1 MVRVNPRRSAE
12 EEFLICDSRFFC
24 SRISLKSRPIDQGR
38 ISTCQT
44 VPFWLLC
51 THLFIRFFCFIPGS
65 ALPGLMKI
73 GETIRNHRLQRSMS
87 QGDIEKRTGLLR
99 CYLSRVENGH
109 TIPSLDTLAKIAS
122 AMDLPL
128 SQFFSEG
135 NTNGHKGLPQLSDD
149 EVRFLSQIRRYSVNL
164 NDSDR
169 KLVLAMVKKMAAS
182 GR

>member
-1 MVRVNPRRSAE
+1 M
-12 EEFLICDSRFFC
+12 
-24 SRISLKSRPIDQGR
+24 
-38 ISTCQT
+38 

-51 THLFIRFFCFIPGS
+51 THLSIAPDQLFFDAPAF
-65 ALPGLMKI
+65 MKI
-73 GETIRNHRLQRSMS
+73 GETIRNNRLQRSMS

-122 AMDLPL
+122 AMDMPL
-128 SQFFSEG
+128 SQFFVEG

-149 EVRFLSQIRRYSVNL
+149 EVRFLSQMRRYSVNL

-169 KLVLAMVKKMAAS
+169 KLVLAMVKKMASS
-182 GR
+182 GK